1 MVVRRQYLIVNHI
14 GAIRAE
20 HDDFAIRFASSL
32 NQLLLLK
39 STDGAD
45 IEWCKE
51 VKGNMYDMVVE
62 GFQLLSRWTG
72 RIWEQCAW
80 KFSRPC
86 KDAIPSESNGTSAT
100 ISDYEKVVRYN
111 YSAEERKA
119 LVELITYV
127 KNVGSLMHRCDTL
140 VADALWETIHAEVQ
154 DFVQNTL
161 ATMLRTTFR
170 KKKDLSRILS
180 DMRTLSAD
188 WMANTS
194 KTESE
199 LQSHGGEDSKGNFFS
214 PRPVAPTAAQV
225 HCLQFLIYEVVSGG
239 NLRKP
244 GGLFGNSGSE
254 IPVNDLKQLETFFY
268 KLSFF
273 LHILDYSA
281 TIATLTD
288 LGFLWFREFY
298 LESSRVIQFPIKCS
312 LPWMLVDHVL
322 ESQNAGLIESVLMPF
337 DIYNDSAQQALV
349 MLRQRFLYDE
359 IEAEVDHCFDLFVS
373 KLSDTIFTYYK
384 SWAASCWGTIDL
396 RSLIAERMNKVF
408 RDNLEFLFDRFES
421 QDLCA
426 VVELDKLLD
435 ILKHTHELLSKDISI
450 DSFGLMLNEMQENIS
465 LVSFS
470 SRLASQIWSEMQNDF
485 LPNFV
490 LCNTTQRFVRS
501 SRVPLV
507 PVQKPSVP
515 HAKPN
520 FYCGTQELNSA
531 HQSFARLHSGFFGI
545 PHMFSVV
552 RLLGSRSLP
561 WLIRALLDHISNKL
575 TTLEP
580 MITGLQEALPKSIGL
595 LPFDGG
601 VAGCMR
607 LTKENL
613 NWGTKSELKAEVLRG
628 IKEIGS
634 VLYWMG
640 LLDSVLREVDTT
652 HFMQTA
658 PWLGL
663 LPGVDGQILHSQDGR
678 DSPLV
683 NLFKSSIAAI
693 VSNPGCPNPSS
704 FFTMSK
710 QAEAADLLYKAN
722 MNTGSVLEYALA
734 FTSAALD
741 KYCTK
746 WSAAPKTGFID
757 ITTSKDFYRIYSGL
771 QIGYLE
777 QSDKQSFNYHEVLGD
792 SVAWGGC
799 TIIYLLGQQLHFELF
814 DFSYQILNVAEVE
827 AGSLSK
833 MHRNPH
839 LTQGWETLLEAM
851 KKARR
856 LNNHVFSMLK
866 ARCPLEDKIACA
878 IKQSGAPLHRIKFE
892 NTVSAFETLPQKGLN
907 AEGQFLLDLKGK
919 FVDNYNH
926 LSDWNPNDSAPCG
939 WKGVNCTND
948 YNPVVWSLDLSYM
961 NLSGSLSPSVGQIP
975 VDVVKLSSLSIFN
988 ISNNRISGSFP
999 NKIGDLLSL
1008 TQLIAYSNNI
1018 TGPLPASFGNLKN
1031 LTVFRAGQN
1040 LISGSLPPEIGGCE
1054 NLQILGLAQ
1063 NQLGMEIP
1071 REVGMLKN
1079 HLNGTIPKEI
1089 GNLSS
1094 AVEIDFS
1101 ENMLTGVIPTEL
1113 AKITGLQLLYLF
1125 ENELTGVIPDE
1136 LTTLVNLTRLDLS
1149 INNLTGSIPVGFQY
1163 LKQLIMLQLFNN
1175 LFNGNIPQ
1183 GLGVYGNLWVVDLS
1197 NNYLT
1202 GTIPPHLCRNGN
1214 LFLLNLGSN
1223 NLSGYIPTG
1232 IINCKTLAQL
1242 YLAGNELIGS
1252 FPADLCKLVNLS
1264 SIELGQNKFNGPIP
1278 PEIGNCHVLKRLHLP
1293 DNYFI
1298 GELPKEIGKLSELV
1312 TFNISSNLLNGTIP
1326 AEIFNCTMLQRLDLS
1341 QNNFVGALPSE
1352 IGGLS
1357 QLELLMLSDNQ
1368 ISGIIPLEVGNLS
1381 RLTELQMGGNLFS
1394 DRIPAEMGSLSSL
1407 QIALNLSY
1415 NNLSGSIPG
1424 ELGNLVLL
1432 EFLLLN
1438 NNHLS
1443 GEIPGSLMN
1452 LSSLL
1457 GCNFSYNDLK
1467 GPLPSLPL
1475 FLNTCNN
1482 CFLGND
1488 GLCGGPFGKCSESP
1502 SSYLASATE
1511 GKNARLGKIIAIVA
1525 AFVGGVSL
1533 ILVIMIIYF
1542 MRRPVETVAPLQEK
1556 SFSSPVSD
1564 IYFSPKEGFTF
1575 QDLVAATDNFDDSF
1589 VIGRGA
1595 CGTV

>member
-1 MVVRRQYLIVNHI
+1 MAVPIEEAIAALSTFSLEDEQPELQGPAVLVSSERGTTSSPVEYSDVSAYRLSLSEDTKALNQLNTLIQEGKGMASVLYTYRSCVKALPQLPDSMKHSQADLYLETYQVLDLEMSRLREIQQWQASAASKLAADMQRFSRPERRINGPTITHLWSMLKLLDVLVQLDHLKNAKASIPNDFSWYKRTFTQVSVHWQDIDSMREELDDLQIFLSTRWAILLNLHVEMFRVNNVEDILQVLIVFAVESLELDFALLFPERHILLRVLPVLVVLATSSEKDSESLYKRVKINRLINIFKNDPVIPAFPDLHLSPAAILKELAMYFQKFSSQTRLLTLPAPHEFPPREAQDYQRHYLIINHI

-45 IEWCKE
+45 VDWCRE

-86 KDAIPSESNGTSAT
+86 KDAIPAESNGASAT
-100 ISDYEKVVRYN
+100 VSDYEKVVRYN

-119 LVELITYV
+119 LVELISYI

-194 KTESE
+194 KAESE
-199 LQSHGGEDSKGNFFS
+199 LQSHGREDSKGNFFS
-214 PRPVAPTAAQV
+214 PRPVAPTAAQG

-281 TIATLTD
+281 TVATLTD

-322 ESQNAGLIESVLMPF
+322 ESQNAGLVESILMPF

-359 IEAEVDHCFDLFVS
+359 IEAEVDHCFDLVVT
-373 KLSDTIFTYYK
+373 KLSETILTYYK
-384 SWAASCWGTIDL
+384 SWAASELLDPSFLFALDNGEKYSVQPMRFTALFKMTRVKLLGRTIDL

-408 RDNLEFLFDRFES
+408 RDNIEFLYDRFES

-426 VVELDKLLD
+426 IVELDKLLD

-450 DSFGLMLNEMQENIS
+450 DSFGLMLNEMQENLSI
-465 LVSFS
+465 VSFS

-575 TTLEP
+575 STLEP

-607 LTKENL
+607 LIKENL
-613 NWGTKSELKAEVLRG
+613 NWGTKTELKAEVRRG

-640 LLDSVLREVDTT
+640 LLDNVLREVDTT
-652 HFMQTA
+652 NFMQIA

-663 LPGVDGQILHSQDGR
+663 VPGVDGQILHSQDGR

-746 WSAAPKTGFID
+746 WSVAPKTGFID

-777 QSDKQSFNYHEVLGD
+777 ESDKQSFNNHEVLGD

-833 MHRNPH
+833 QRNPH
-839 LTQGWETLLEAM
+839 LTQGWEALLEAM

-892 NTVSAFETLPQKGLN
+892 NTVSAFETLPQKG
-907 AEGQFLLDLKGK
+907 A
-919 FVDNYNH
+919 
-926 LSDWNPNDSAPCG
+926 
-939 WKGVNCTND
+939 
-948 YNPVVWSLDLSYM
+948 
-961 NLSGSLSPSVGQIP
+961 
-975 VDVVKLSSLSIFN
+975 
-988 ISNNRISGSFP
+988 
-999 NKIGDLLSL
+999 
-1008 TQLIAYSNNI
+1008 
-1018 TGPLPASFGNLKN
+1018 
-1031 LTVFRAGQN
+1031 
-1040 LISGSLPPEIGGCE
+1040 
-1054 NLQILGLAQ
+1054 
-1063 NQLGMEIP
+1063 
-1071 REVGMLKN
+1071 
-1079 HLNGTIPKEI
+1079 
-1089 GNLSS
+1089 
-1094 AVEIDFS
+1094 
-1101 ENMLTGVIPTEL
+1101 
-1113 AKITGLQLLYLF
+1113 
-1125 ENELTGVIPDE
+1125 
-1136 LTTLVNLTRLDLS
+1136 
-1149 INNLTGSIPVGFQY
+1149 
-1163 LKQLIMLQLFNN
+1163 
-1175 LFNGNIPQ
+1175 
-1183 GLGVYGNLWVVDLS
+1183 
-1197 NNYLT
+1197 
-1202 GTIPPHLCRNGN
+1202 
-1214 LFLLNLGSN
+1214 
-1223 NLSGYIPTG
+1223 
-1232 IINCKTLAQL
+1232 
-1242 YLAGNELIGS
+1242 
-1252 FPADLCKLVNLS
+1252 
-1264 SIELGQNKFNGPIP
+1264 
-1278 PEIGNCHVLKRLHLP
+1278 
-1293 DNYFI
+1293 
-1298 GELPKEIGKLSELV
+1298 
-1312 TFNISSNLLNGTIP
+1312 
-1326 AEIFNCTMLQRLDLS
+1326 
-1341 QNNFVGALPSE
+1341 
-1352 IGGLS
+1352 
-1357 QLELLMLSDNQ
+1357 
-1368 ISGIIPLEVGNLS
+1368 
-1381 RLTELQMGGNLFS
+1381 
-1394 DRIPAEMGSLSSL
+1394 
-1407 QIALNLSY
+1407 
-1415 NNLSGSIPG
+1415 
-1424 ELGNLVLL
+1424 
-1432 EFLLLN
+1432 
-1438 NNHLS
+1438 
-1443 GEIPGSLMN
+1443 
-1452 LSSLL
+1452 
-1457 GCNFSYNDLK
+1457 
-1467 GPLPSLPL
+1467 
-1475 FLNTCNN
+1475 
-1482 CFLGND
+1482 
-1488 GLCGGPFGKCSESP
+1488 
-1502 SSYLASATE
+1502 
-1511 GKNARLGKIIAIVA
+1511 
-1525 AFVGGVSL
+1525 
-1533 ILVIMIIYF
+1533 
-1542 MRRPVETVAPLQEK
+1542 
-1556 SFSSPVSD
+1556 
-1564 IYFSPKEGFTF
+1564 
-1575 QDLVAATDNFDDSF
+1575 
-1589 VIGRGA
+1589 
-1595 CGTV
+1595 

>member
-1 MVVRRQYLIVNHI
+1 MAVPVEEAIAALSTFSLEDEQPEVQGPAVLVSSERGATSSPVEYSDVSAYRLSLSEDTKALNQLDALIQEGKGMASVLYTYRSCVKALPQLPDSMKHSQADLYLETYQVLDLEMSRLREIQRWQASAASKLAADMQRFSRPERRINGPTITHLWSMLKLLDVLVQLDHLKNAKASIPNDFSWYKRTFTQVSIQWQDIDSMREELDDLQIFLSTRWAILLNLHVEMFRVNNVEDILQVLIVFVVESLELDFALLFPERHILLRVLPVLVVLATSSEKDSESLYKRVKINRLINIFKNDQVIPAFPDLHLSPAAILKELSMYFQKFSSQTRLLTLPAPHELPPREAQDYQRHYLIINHI

-39 STDGAD
+39 SIDGAD

-62 GFQLLSRWTG
+62 GFQLLSRWTA

-86 KDAIPSESNGTSAT
+86 KDAIPSESNGSSAT
-100 ISDYEKVVRYN
+100 FSDYEKVLRYN
-111 YSAEERKA
+111 YTAEERKA
-119 LVELITYV
+119 LVELISYI
-127 KNVGSLMHRCDTL
+127 KNVGSMMHRCDTL

-194 KTESE
+194 KPETE
-199 LQSHGGEDSKGNFFS
+199 LQSHGGEDSKGSFFY

-273 LHILDYSA
+273 LHILDYSV
-281 TIATLTD
+281 TVGTLTD

-298 LESSRVIQFPIKCS
+298 LESSRVIQFPIECS

-322 ESQNAGLIESVLMPF
+322 ESQNAGLLESVLMPF

-349 MLRQRFLYDE
+349 TLRQRFLYDE

-373 KLSDTIFTYYK
+373 KLCDIIFTYYK
-384 SWAASCWGTIDL
+384 SWAASELLDPSFLFALDNGEKYSVQPMRFTALFKMTRVKLLGRTIDL

-408 RDNLEFLFDRFES
+408 RDNIEFLFDRFES

-426 VVELDKLLD
+426 TVELEKLLD
-435 ILKHTHELLSKDISI
+435 ILKHTHELLSKDLSI

-470 SRLASQIWSEMQNDF
+470 SRFASQIWSEMQNDF

-501 SRVPLV
+501 SRVPIV

-515 HAKPN
+515 YAKPN

-580 MITGLQEALPKSIGL
+580 MIMGLQEALPKSIGL

-607 LTKENL
+607 LIKENL
-613 NWGTKSELKAEVLRG
+613 NWGTKTELKAEVLRG

-640 LLDSVLREVDTT
+640 LLDIVLREVDTM

-663 LPGVDGQILHSQDGR
+663 LPGADGQILHSQDGG

-683 NLFKSSIAAI
+683 NLFKSSIAAM

-722 MNTGSVLEYALA
+722 INTGSVLEYALA

-777 QSDKQSFNYHEVLGD
+777 ESDRPSLNNHEMLGD

-814 DFSYQILNVAEVE
+814 DFSYQVLNVAEVE
-827 AGSLSK
+827 AGSLSQ
-833 MHRNPH
+833 MHKNSH
-839 LTQGWETLLEAM
+839 FGQGWETLLEAM

-866 ARCPLEDKIACA
+866 ARCPLEDKTACA

-892 NTVSAFETLPQKGLN
+892 NTVSAFETLPQKG
-907 AEGQFLLDLKGK
+907 A
-919 FVDNYNH
+919 
-926 LSDWNPNDSAPCG
+926 
-939 WKGVNCTND
+939 
-948 YNPVVWSLDLSYM
+948 
-961 NLSGSLSPSVGQIP
+961 
-975 VDVVKLSSLSIFN
+975 
-988 ISNNRISGSFP
+988 
-999 NKIGDLLSL
+999 
-1008 TQLIAYSNNI
+1008 
-1018 TGPLPASFGNLKN
+1018 
-1031 LTVFRAGQN
+1031 
-1040 LISGSLPPEIGGCE
+1040 
-1054 NLQILGLAQ
+1054 
-1063 NQLGMEIP
+1063 
-1071 REVGMLKN
+1071 
-1079 HLNGTIPKEI
+1079 
-1089 GNLSS
+1089 
-1094 AVEIDFS
+1094 
-1101 ENMLTGVIPTEL
+1101 
-1113 AKITGLQLLYLF
+1113 
-1125 ENELTGVIPDE
+1125 
-1136 LTTLVNLTRLDLS
+1136 
-1149 INNLTGSIPVGFQY
+1149 
-1163 LKQLIMLQLFNN
+1163 
-1175 LFNGNIPQ
+1175 
-1183 GLGVYGNLWVVDLS
+1183 
-1197 NNYLT
+1197 
-1202 GTIPPHLCRNGN
+1202 
-1214 LFLLNLGSN
+1214 
-1223 NLSGYIPTG
+1223 
-1232 IINCKTLAQL
+1232 
-1242 YLAGNELIGS
+1242 
-1252 FPADLCKLVNLS
+1252 
-1264 SIELGQNKFNGPIP
+1264 
-1278 PEIGNCHVLKRLHLP
+1278 
-1293 DNYFI
+1293 
-1298 GELPKEIGKLSELV
+1298 
-1312 TFNISSNLLNGTIP
+1312 
-1326 AEIFNCTMLQRLDLS
+1326 
-1341 QNNFVGALPSE
+1341 
-1352 IGGLS
+1352 
-1357 QLELLMLSDNQ
+1357 
-1368 ISGIIPLEVGNLS
+1368 
-1381 RLTELQMGGNLFS
+1381 
-1394 DRIPAEMGSLSSL
+1394 
-1407 QIALNLSY
+1407 
-1415 NNLSGSIPG
+1415 
-1424 ELGNLVLL
+1424 
-1432 EFLLLN
+1432 
-1438 NNHLS
+1438 
-1443 GEIPGSLMN
+1443 
-1452 LSSLL
+1452 
-1457 GCNFSYNDLK
+1457 
-1467 GPLPSLPL
+1467 
-1475 FLNTCNN
+1475 
-1482 CFLGND
+1482 
-1488 GLCGGPFGKCSESP
+1488 
-1502 SSYLASATE
+1502 
-1511 GKNARLGKIIAIVA
+1511 
-1525 AFVGGVSL
+1525 
-1533 ILVIMIIYF
+1533 
-1542 MRRPVETVAPLQEK
+1542 
-1556 SFSSPVSD
+1556 
-1564 IYFSPKEGFTF
+1564 
-1575 QDLVAATDNFDDSF
+1575 
-1589 VIGRGA
+1589 
-1595 CGTV
+1595 